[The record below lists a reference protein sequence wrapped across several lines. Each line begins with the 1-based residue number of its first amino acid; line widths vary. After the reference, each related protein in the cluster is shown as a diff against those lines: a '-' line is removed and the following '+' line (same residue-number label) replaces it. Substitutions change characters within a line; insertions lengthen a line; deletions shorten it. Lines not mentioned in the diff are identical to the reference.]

1 MKQRRPNAVEDRDEE
16 KYFKVGK
23 RTSEVIDTYLVQ
35 GKNIPMIQRTGA
47 DKEAYLRLL
56 LSDPILVPF
65 FAITENAMNCS
76 IHFIL

>member
-1 MKQRRPNAVEDRDEE
+1 
-16 KYFKVGK
+16 
-23 RTSEVIDTYLVQ
+23 
-35 GKNIPMIQRTGA
+35 MIQRTGA